1 MFNGVRK
8 KKKKETFKTF
18 RNLEKSKFKTIKT
31 TLKSVLLKH
40 SEVQQIITN
49 LVLEMNDLVIHTYQ
63 FIRLYILYCF
73 HNNLPFPIFD
83 DKFTFVKYCIKTLGT
98 KSNSGRKSKDTQ
110 LLDTL
115 QEFYTKEYQPLLNYN
130 KISLVNK
137 SHLIDIIAEQIQV
150 CISTNIQ
157 EHFIQHFLRFINKTT
172 NEITQDKK
180 ELFELKHQ
188 LLMLEET
195 NEKFDEWKNT
205 HLEYILPKNIKK
217 SIYYDVKGRQFDYL
231 KGMLYMNSILE
242 IQENKLFQPLPLR
255 NNIIPKNVKF
265 DSACIAELFC
275 PESEKK
281 GEVLKKITN
290 YQNILWSSLL
300 NMKHRL
306 FKNKHYTF
314 HNEITT
320 DGISCSLLFIRK
332 DCKGE
337 ENKNKQVNSEDYDY
351 INIEELDTQ
360 QLENL
365 QSRNIIGLDPG
376 KRSLVYMMDGQGNKL
391 QYTAPQRKKESM
403 AKRNQIIL
411 QREKKNNKINEYE
424 NVLSLQNS
432 KSVNYNKFKSYLVEK
447 DRLNKQT
454 MEFYKKEV
462 WRKMK
467 FRQYSYCN
475 KSINT
480 FLNNIEKTFGENI
493 LICYGNWSRSSQ
505 MKHFM
510 PTMNKGLRK
519 LIHKRY
525 DTITI
530 NECNTSKKCCDCFQ
544 DLKHYRN
551 KENKEEFRLLV
562 CSNCVSCENKKIVF
576 RTRDANSSI
585 NIMNLGKCWIYK
597 QQRPSEFCIPSF
609 TISNKKEE
617 MEKVRPSV
625 DFTEGNA
632 SSHRKLE

>member
-1 MFNGVRK
+1 
-8 KKKKETFKTF
+8 
-18 RNLEKSKFKTIKT
+18 
-31 TLKSVLLKH
+31 
-40 SEVQQIITN
+40 
-49 LVLEMNDLVIHTYQ
+49 
-63 FIRLYILYCF
+63 
-73 HNNLPFPIFD
+73 
-83 DKFTFVKYCIKTLGT
+83 VK
-98 KSNSGRKSKDTQ
+98 
-110 LLDTL
+110 
-115 QEFYTKEYQPLLNYN
+115 
-130 KISLVNK
+130 
-137 SHLIDIIAEQIQV
+137 A
-150 CISTNIQ
+150 
-157 EHFIQHFLRFINKTT
+157 
-172 NEITQDKK
+172 
-180 ELFELKHQ
+180 
-188 LLMLEET
+188 
-195 NEKFDEWKNT
+195 
-205 HLEYILPKNIKK
+205 
-217 SIYYDVKGRQFDYL
+217 RQFEYL

-265 DSACIAELFC
+265 DASCIAELFC

-281 GEVLKKITN
+281 GEVLKKIKN

-300 NMKHRL
+300 NMKHKI

-337 ENKNKQVNSEDYDY
+337 ENKNKQVNSEDYEY
-351 INIEELDTQ
+351 ISMEELDKQ

-365 QSRNIIGLDPG
+365 QPRNIVGLDPG

-403 AKRNQIIL
+403 AKRNQQIL
-411 QREKKNNKINEYE
+411 QREKYLNKINEYE
-424 NVLSLQNS
+424 TTLSLQNS
-432 KSVNYNKFKSYLVEK
+432 KSVNYENFKSYLVEK
-447 DRLNKQT
+447 DKLNKQT
-454 MEFYKKEV
+454 TEFYKKEV
-462 WRKMK
+462 CRKMK
-467 FRQYSYCN
+467 FRQYSYGN
-475 KSINT
+475 KSIDT

-576 RTRDANSSI
+576 RTRDANSAI

-597 QQRPSEFCIPSF
+597 QQRPNEFCISSF
-609 TISNKKEE
+609 TSSITKKEE
-617 MEKVRPSV
+617 EKVRPSV

-632 SSHRKLE
+632 SSHRILE

>member
-1 MFNGVRK
+1 MVK

-40 SEVQQIITN
+40 NTIQPIITN
-49 LVLEMNDLVIHTYQ
+49 LVFEINELVIHSYQ

-73 HNNLPFPIFD
+73 HNHLAFPIFD
-83 DKFTFVKYCIKTLGT
+83 DKFTFVKYCIKILGT

-115 QEFYTKEYQPLLNYN
+115 QKFYIEEYQPLLNHN

-172 NEITQDKK
+172 NKITEDKK
-180 ELFELKHQ
+180 ELFEFKHK
-188 LLMLEET
+188 LLILEET
-195 NEKFDEWKNT
+195 NEKFNIWKLT
-205 HLEYILPKNIKK
+205 HLHHILPTNIKQ
-217 SIYYDVKGRQFDYL
+217 SLYYDVKARQFEYL

-265 DSACIAELFC
+265 DTSCIAELFC
-275 PESEKK
+275 PESKKK

-290 YQNILWSSLL
+290 YQNVLWSSLL
-300 NMKHRL
+300 NMKHKI
-306 FKNKHYTF
+306 FKNKYYTF

-337 ENKNKQVNSEDYDY
+337 ENKNKQINSEDYEY
-351 INIEELDTQ
+351 ISIEELDKQ

-365 QSRNIIGLDPG
+365 QSRNIVGLDPG

-403 AKRNQIIL
+403 AKRNQQIL
-411 QREKKNNKINEYE
+411 QREKYLNKINEYE
-424 NVLSLQNS
+424 TKLSLQNS
-432 KSVNYNKFKSYLVEK
+432 KSVNYENFKSYLVEK
-447 DRLNKQT
+447 DKLNKQT
-454 MEFYKKEV
+454 AEFYKKEV

-467 FRQYSYCN
+467 FRQYSYGN
-475 KSINT
+475 KSIDT

-505 MKHFM
+505 MKHFI

-519 LIHKRY
+519 IIHKRY

-576 RTRDANSSI
+576 RTRDANSAI

-597 QQRPSEFCIPSF
+597 QQRPSEFCISSF

-617 MEKVRPSV
+617 MEKVRQSV
-625 DFTEGNA
+625 DFTEGNT
-632 SSHRKLE
+632 STNKF

>member
-1 MFNGVRK
+1 MAK

-31 TLKSVLLKH
+31 TLKSVLLKYG
-40 SEVQQIITN
+40 EVQPIITN
-49 LVLEMNDLVIHTYQ
+49 LVFEINDLVIHTYQ
-63 FIRLYILYCF
+63 FIRLYIFYCF
-73 HNNLPFPIFD
+73 HNNLVFPIFD
-83 DKFTFVKYCIKTLGT
+83 DKFTFVKYCIKTLGI

-115 QEFYTKEYQPLLNYN
+115 QQFYNKEYQPLLNHN

-172 NEITQDKK
+172 NKITEDKK
-180 ELFELKHQ
+180 ELFDLKHK

-195 NEKFDEWKNT
+195 NEKFNIWKLT
-205 HLEYILPKNIKK
+205 HLYNILPTNIKQ
-217 SIYYDVKGRQFDYL
+217 SVYYDVKGRQFEYL

-265 DSACIAELFC
+265 DSSCIAELFC

-290 YQNILWSSLL
+290 YQNVLWSSLL
-300 NMKHRL
+300 NMKHKL
-306 FKNKHYTF
+306 FKNKYYTF

-332 DCKGE
+332 DCKGQ
-337 ENKNKQVNSEDYDY
+337 ENKNKQVNSEDFEY
-351 INIEELDTQ
+351 INIEELDKQ

-365 QSRNIIGLDPG
+365 KSRNIVGLDPG
-376 KRSLVYMMDGQGNKL
+376 KRSLVYMMDGEGNKL

-411 QREKKNNKINEYE
+411 QGEKKNNKINEYE

-432 KSVNYNKFKSYLVEK
+432 KSINYNRFKSYLVEK
-447 DRLNKQT
+447 NRLNKQT
-454 MEFYKKEV
+454 IDFYKKEV

-467 FRQYSYCN
+467 FRQYCYGN
-475 KSINT
+475 KSIDT
-480 FLNNIEKTFGENI
+480 FLNNIEKKFGENI
-493 LICYGNWSRSSQ
+493 LICYGNWSRTSQ

-597 QQRPSEFCIPSF
+597 QQRPNEFCISSF

-632 SSHRKLE
+632 SSHRILE

>member
-1 MFNGVRK
+1 MVK

-31 TLKSVLLKH
+31 TLKAVLLKH
-40 SEVQQIITN
+40 SEVQPIITN
-49 LVLEMNDLVIHTYQ
+49 LVFEINDLVIHTYQ

-73 HNNLPFPIFD
+73 HNHLAFPVFD

-115 QEFYTKEYQPLLNYN
+115 QKFYTEEYQPLLNHN
-130 KISLVNK
+130 KISLVKK

-172 NEITQDKK
+172 NEIIEDKK
-180 ELFELKHQ
+180 ELFEFKHQ

-195 NEKFDEWKNT
+195 NEIFNKWKLT
-205 HLEYILPKNIKK
+205 HLPNILPTNINK
-217 SIYYDVKGRQFDYL
+217 SIYYDVKGRQFEYL
-231 KGMLYMNSILE
+231 KGLLYMNSVLE
-242 IQENKLFQPLPLR
+242 NQENKLFQPLPLR

-265 DSACIAELFC
+265 DSSCIAELFC
-275 PESEKK
+275 PDGEKK

-290 YQNILWSSLL
+290 YQNMLWSSLL
-300 NMKHRL
+300 NMKHGL

-337 ENKNKQVNSEDYDY
+337 ENKNKQINSVDYDY
-351 INIEELDTQ
+351 ISIEELDKQ
-360 QLENL
+360 QLDNL
-365 QSRNIIGLDPG
+365 KSRNIVGLDPG

-391 QYTAPQRKKESM
+391 QYTASQRKKESM

-432 KSVNYNKFKSYLVEK
+432 KSVKYNYFKTYLVEK
-447 DRLNKQT
+447 DELNKQT
-454 MEFYKKEV
+454 IEFYKKEV

-467 FRQYSYCN
+467 FRQYSYGN
-475 KSINT
+475 KSIDT
-480 FLNNIEKTFGENI
+480 FLNNIEKTFGENL

-544 DLKHYRN
+544 ELKHYRN

-562 CSNCVSCENKKIVF
+562 CSKCVSCENKKIVF
-576 RTRDANSSI
+576 RTRDANSAI

-597 QQRPSEFCIPSF
+597 QQRPNEFCISSF
-609 TISNKKEE
+609 TSSITKKEE
-617 MEKVRPSV
+617 EKVRQSV
-625 DFTEGNA
+625 DFTEGNT
-632 SSHRKLE
+632 SSHRNLG

>member
-1 MFNGVRK
+1 MAK

-31 TLKSVLLKH
+31 TLKSVLLKYK
-40 SEVQQIITN
+40 EVQPIITN
-49 LVLEMNDLVIHTYQ
+49 LVFEINDLVIHTYQ
-63 FIRLYILYCF
+63 FTRLYILYCF
-73 HNNLPFPIFD
+73 HNNLAFPIFD
-83 DKFTFVKYCIKTLGT
+83 DKFTFVKYCIKTLGM

-115 QEFYTKEYQPLLNYN
+115 QEFYTKEYQPLLNHTKTN
-130 KISLVNK
+130 LVNK

-150 CISTNIQ
+150 CISNNIQ

-172 NEITQDKK
+172 NKITEDKK
-180 ELFELKHQ
+180 ELFELKHK

-195 NEKFDEWKNT
+195 NEKFNIWKLT
-205 HLEYILPKNIKK
+205 HLPNIFPNNIKQ
-217 SIYYDVKGRQFDYL
+217 SIYYDVKVRQFEYL
-231 KGMLYMNSILE
+231 KGMLYMNSVLE
-242 IQENKLFQPLPLR
+242 TQENKLFQPLPLR
-255 NNIIPKNVKF
+255 NNIIPKSVKF
-265 DSACIAELFC
+265 DSSCIAELFC
-275 PESEKK
+275 PDGEKK

-290 YQNILWSSLL
+290 YQNMLWCSLL

-337 ENKNKQVNSEDYDY
+337 ENKNKQINSEDYDY
-351 INIEELDTQ
+351 ISIEEMDNQ

-365 QSRNIIGLDPG
+365 KSRNIVGLDPG

-403 AKRNQIIL
+403 VKRNQIIL
-411 QREKKNNKINEYE
+411 QREKKNNNINEYE

-432 KSVNYNKFKSYLVEK
+432 KSVNYIHFKSYLVEK
-447 DRLNKQT
+447 NKLNKQT
-454 MEFYKKEV
+454 TEFYKKEV

-467 FRQYSYCN
+467 FRQYSYGN
-475 KSINT
+475 KSLDI

-551 KENKEEFRLLV
+551 NENKEEFRLLV

-585 NIMNLGKCWIYK
+585 NIMNLGKCWVYK
-597 QQRPSEFCIPSF
+597 QQRPNEFCISSF

-625 DFTEGNA
+625 DFTEDNA
-632 SSHRKLE
+632 SSHRILE

>member
-1 MFNGVRK
+1 MVK

-31 TLKSVLLKH
+31 TLKTVLLKH
-40 SEVQQIITN
+40 SEVQPLITN
-49 LVLEMNDLVIHTYQ
+49 LVFEINDLVIHTYQ

-73 HNNLPFPIFD
+73 HNHLAFPVFD

-110 LLDTL
+110 LLHTL
-115 QEFYTKEYQPLLNYN
+115 QQFYIKEYQPLLNHT
-130 KISLVNK
+130 KINLVNK
-137 SHLIDIIAEQIQV
+137 SHLINIIAEQIQV

-157 EHFIQHFLRFINKTT
+157 EHFIQHLLRFINKTT
-172 NEITQDKK
+172 NDITEDKK
-180 ELFELKHQ
+180 ELFEFKHK
-188 LLMLEET
+188 LLTLEET
-195 NEKFDEWKNT
+195 NEKFNIWKLT
-205 HLEYILPKNIKK
+205 HLHNILPTNINK
-217 SIYYDVKGRQFDYL
+217 SIYYDVKIRQFDYL
-231 KGMLYMNSILE
+231 KGMLYMNSLLE
-242 IQENKLFQPLPLR
+242 TQENKLFQPLPLR
-255 NNIIPKNVKF
+255 NNIIPKNIKF
-265 DSACIAELFC
+265 DSSCIAELFC

-281 GEVLKKITN
+281 CEVLKKITN
-290 YQNILWSSLL
+290 YQNVLWSSLL
-300 NMKHRL
+300 NMKHTL
-306 FKNKHYTF
+306 FKNKYYTF

-337 ENKNKQVNSEDYDY
+337 ENKNKQINSVDYDY
-351 INIEELDTQ
+351 ISIEELDKQ
-360 QLENL
+360 QLDNL
-365 QSRNIIGLDPG
+365 KSRNIVGLDPG

-391 QYTAPQRKKESM
+391 QYTASQRKKESM

-411 QREKKNNKINEYE
+411 QREKKNKKINEYE

-432 KSVNYNKFKSYLVEK
+432 KSVNYNNFKSYLGEK
-447 DRLNKQT
+447 DKLNKQT
-454 MEFYKKEV
+454 IEFYKKEV

-467 FRQYSYCN
+467 FRQYSYGN
-475 KSINT
+475 KSIDT
-480 FLNNIEKTFGENI
+480 FLNNIEKTFGENL

-576 RTRDANSSI
+576 RTRDANSAI
-585 NIMNLGKCWIYK
+585 NIMNLGKYWIYK
-597 QQRPSEFCIPSF
+597 QQRPNEFCISSF

-632 SSHRKLE
+632 SSHRNLV

>member
-1 MFNGVRK
+1 MVK

-31 TLKSVLLKH
+31 TLKTVLLKH
-40 SEVQQIITN
+40 SEVQPLITN
-49 LVLEMNDLVIHTYQ
+49 LVFEINDLVIHTYQ

-73 HNNLPFPIFD
+73 HNHLAFPVFD

-110 LLDTL
+110 LLHTL
-115 QEFYTKEYQPLLNYN
+115 QQFYIKEYQPLLNHT
-130 KISLVNK
+130 KINLVNK
-137 SHLIDIIAEQIQV
+137 SHLINIIAEQIQV

-157 EHFIQHFLRFINKTT
+157 EHFIQHLLRFINKTT
-172 NEITQDKK
+172 NDITEDKK
-180 ELFELKHQ
+180 ELFEFKHK
-188 LLMLEET
+188 LLTLEET
-195 NEKFDEWKNT
+195 NEKFNIWKLT
-205 HLEYILPKNIKK
+205 HLHNILPTNINK
-217 SIYYDVKGRQFDYL
+217 SIYYDVKIRQFDYL
-231 KGMLYMNSILE
+231 KGMLYMNSLLE
-242 IQENKLFQPLPLR
+242 TQENKLFQPLPLR
-255 NNIIPKNVKF
+255 NNIIPKNIKF
-265 DSACIAELFC
+265 DSSCIAELFC

-290 YQNILWSSLL
+290 YQNVLWSSLL

-306 FKNKHYTF
+306 FKNRYYTF

-337 ENKNKQVNSEDYDY
+337 ENKNKQINSVDYDY
-351 INIEELDTQ
+351 ISIEELDKQ
-360 QLENL
+360 QLDNL
-365 QSRNIIGLDPG
+365 KSRNIVGLDPG

-391 QYTAPQRKKESM
+391 QYTASQRKKESM

-411 QREKKNNKINEYE
+411 QREKKNKKINEYE

-432 KSVNYNKFKSYLVEK
+432 KSVNYNNFKSYLGEK
-447 DRLNKQT
+447 DKLNKQT
-454 MEFYKKEV
+454 IEFYKKEV

-467 FRQYSYCN
+467 FRQYSYGN
-475 KSINT
+475 KSIDT
-480 FLNNIEKTFGENI
+480 FLNNIEKTFGENL

-576 RTRDANSSI
+576 RTRDANSAI

-597 QQRPSEFCIPSF
+597 QQRPNEFCISSF

-632 SSHRKLE
+632 SSHRNLV

>member
-1 MFNGVRK
+1 MVK

-31 TLKSVLLKH
+31 TLKTVLLKH
-40 SEVQQIITN
+40 NEVQPVITN
-49 LVLEMNDLVIHTYQ
+49 LVFEINDLVIHSYQ

-73 HNNLPFPIFD
+73 HNNLEFPVFD

-110 LLDTL
+110 LLEAL
-115 QEFYTKEYQPLLNYN
+115 QQFYIKEYQPLLNHTKTN
-130 KISLVNK
+130 LVNK
-137 SHLIDIIAEQIQV
+137 SHLINIIAEQIQV

-157 EHFIQHFLRFINKTT
+157 EHFIQHLLRFINKTT
-172 NEITQDKK
+172 NDITQDKK
-180 ELFELKHQ
+180 ELFELKHK
-188 LLMLEET
+188 LLILEEP
-195 NEKFDEWKNT
+195 NEKFNEWKLT
-205 HLEYILPKNIKK
+205 HLLHILPTNIKQ
-217 SIYYDVKGRQFDYL
+217 SVYYDVKGRQFEYL
-231 KGMLYMNSILE
+231 KCMLYMNSVLE
-242 IQENKLFQPLPLR
+242 TNENKLFQPLPLR

-265 DSACIAELFC
+265 DSSCIAELFC
-275 PESEKK
+275 PDGEKK
-281 GEVLKKITN
+281 GEILKKITN
-290 YQNILWSSLL
+290 YQSILWNSLL

-306 FKNKHYTF
+306 FKNKYYTF

-337 ENKNKQVNSEDYDY
+337 ENKNKQINSEDFEY
-351 INIEELDTQ
+351 ISIEELDKQ

-365 QSRNIIGLDPG
+365 KSRNIVGLDPG
-376 KRSLVYMMDGQGNKL
+376 KRSLVYMMDGIGNKL

-403 AKRNQIIL
+403 AKRNQHIL
-411 QREKKNNKINEYE
+411 QREKKINNINEYE
-424 NVLSLQNS
+424 TTLSLQNS
-432 KSVNYNKFKSYLVEK
+432 KSINYNCFKSYLIEK
-447 DRLNKQT
+447 DKLNKQT
-454 MEFYKKEV
+454 TEFYKKDV

-467 FRQYSYCN
+467 FRQYSYGN
-475 KSINT
+475 KSIDT
-480 FLNNIEKTFGENI
+480 FLNNIEKTFGEDI

-519 LIHKRY
+519 IIHKKY

-530 NECNTSKKCCDCFQ
+530 NECNTSKKCCDCFK

-597 QQRPSEFCIPSF
+597 QQRPSEFCISSF
-609 TISNKKEE
+609 TSSITKKEE
-617 MEKVRPSV
+617 EKVRPSV

-632 SSHRKLE
+632 SSHRI

>member
-1 MFNGVRK
+1 MAK

-31 TLKSVLLKH
+31 TLNSVLLKH
-40 SEVQQIITN
+40 SEVQPLITN
-49 LVLEMNDLVIHTYQ
+49 LVFEINDLVIHTYQ

-73 HNNLPFPIFD
+73 HNHLELPVFD

-115 QEFYTKEYQPLLNYN
+115 QQFYTKEYQPLLLNHTKTN
-130 KISLVNK
+130 LVNK
-137 SHLIDIIAEQIQV
+137 SHLINIIAEQIQV

-172 NEITQDKK
+172 NEITEDKK
-180 ELFELKHQ
+180 ELFEFKHK

-195 NEKFDEWKNT
+195 NEKFNVWKLT
-205 HLEYILPKNIKK
+205 HLQHILPTNINK
-217 SIYYDVKGRQFDYL
+217 SVYYDVKVRQLEYL

-265 DSACIAELFC
+265 DSSCIAELFC

-281 GEVLKKITN
+281 GDVLKKITN
-290 YQNILWSSLL
+290 YQNVLWSSLL

-306 FKNKHYTF
+306 FKNKYYTF

-337 ENKNKQVNSEDYDY
+337 ENKNKQINSLNYDY
-351 INIEELDTQ
+351 ISIEELDNQ

-365 QSRNIIGLDPG
+365 KPRNIVGLDPG
-376 KRSLVYMMDGQGNKL
+376 KRSLVYMIDGQGNKL

-403 AKRNQIIL
+403 AKRNQQIL
-411 QREKKNNKINEYE
+411 QREKYLNKINEYE

-432 KSVNYNKFKSYLVEK
+432 KSVNYNSFKSYLLEK

-454 MEFYKKEV
+454 IEFYKKEV

-467 FRQYSYCN
+467 FRQYCYGN
-475 KSINT
+475 KSIDI

-544 DLKHYRN
+544 DLKHYKN

-597 QQRPSEFCIPSF
+597 QQRPNEFCISSF

-632 SSHRKLE
+632 SSHRILR

>member
-1 MFNGVRK
+1 MVK
-8 KKKKETFKTF
+8 KKKKEPFKTF

-31 TLKSVLLKH
+31 TLKSVLLKYKV
-40 SEVQQIITN
+40 VQPLITN
-49 LVLEMNDLVIHTYQ
+49 LVFEINDLVIHSYQ
-63 FIRLYILYCF
+63 FIRLYLLYCF
-73 HNNLPFPIFD
+73 HNNLAFPIFD
-83 DKFTFVKYCIKTLGT
+83 DNFTFVKYCIKTLGK
-98 KSNSGRKSKDTQ
+98 KSNRGRKPKNTQ

-115 QEFYTKEYQPLLNYN
+115 QNFYNNEYQPLLNHTKTN
-130 KISLVNK
+130 LVNK
-137 SHLIDIIAEQIQV
+137 SHLINILAEQIQV
-150 CISTNIQ
+150 CISNNIQ
-157 EHFIQHFLRFINKTT
+157 EHFIQHLLRFINKTT
-172 NEITQDKK
+172 NEITEDKK
-180 ELFELKHQ
+180 ELFEFKHH

-195 NEKFDEWKNT
+195 NEKFNEWKLT
-205 HLEYILPKNIKK
+205 HLYHILPTNIKK
-217 SIYYDVKGRQFDYL
+217 SIYYDVKARQFEYL

-242 IQENKLFQPLPLR
+242 TQENKLFQPLPLR

-265 DSACIAELFC
+265 DSSCIAELF
-275 PESEKK
+275 EIDDINKTD
-281 GEVLKKITN
+281 VLDNITK
-290 YQNILWSSLL
+290 YQPIIWNSLL
-300 NMKHRL
+300 NMKHKL
-306 FKNKHYTF
+306 FKNKYYTF

-337 ENKNKQVNSEDYDY
+337 ENKNKQINSEDFEY
-351 INIEELDTQ
+351 ISIEELDKQ

-365 QSRNIIGLDPG
+365 KPRNIVGLDPG

-403 AKRNQIIL
+403 AKRNQRIL
-411 QREKKNNKINEYE
+411 QREKNKNNINENE

-432 KSVNYNKFKSYLVEK
+432 KSVNYNSFKSYLVEK

-454 MEFYKKEV
+454 IDFYKKEV

-467 FRQYSYCN
+467 FRQYSSGN
-475 KSINT
+475 KSIDI
-480 FLNNIEKTFGENI
+480 FLNKIEKTFGENI
-493 LICYGNWSRSSQ
+493 LICYGNWSRSLQ

-519 LIHKRY
+519 LIHKKY

-544 DLKHYRN
+544 DLKQYRN

-576 RTRDANSSI
+576 RTRDANSAI

-597 QQRPSEFCIPSF
+597 QQRPNEFCISSF

-632 SSHRKLE
+632 YSRRNLK

>member
-1 MFNGVRK
+1 MVK

-31 TLKSVLLKH
+31 TLKSVLLKYK
-40 SEVQQIITN
+40 EVQPIITN
-49 LVLEMNDLVIHTYQ
+49 LVFEMNDLVIHTYQ

-110 LLDTL
+110 LLDIL
-115 QEFYTKEYQPLLNYN
+115 QKFYTKEYQPLINHN

-137 SHLIDIIAEQIQV
+137 SHLINIIAEQIQV

-172 NEITQDKK
+172 NEITEDKK
-180 ELFELKHQ
+180 DLFEFKHN
-188 LLMLEET
+188 LLMLEDT
-195 NEKFDEWKNT
+195 NEKFTIWKLT
-205 HLEYILPKNIKK
+205 HLQHILPTNINK
-217 SIYYDVKGRQFDYL
+217 SIYYDVKVRQFEYL
-231 KGMLYMNSILE
+231 KGLLYMNSILE

-265 DSACIAELFC
+265 DSSCIAEIFC

-290 YQNILWSSLL
+290 YQNTLWSSLL
-300 NMKHRL
+300 DMKHRL

-320 DGISCSLLFIRK
+320 DGISCSLLFIRR

-337 ENKNKQVNSEDYDY
+337 ENKNKKVNSEDYDY
-351 INIEELDTQ
+351 TNIEELDTQ

-376 KRSLVYMMDGQGNKL
+376 KRSLVYMIDGQGNKL

-403 AKRNQIIL
+403 TKRNQIIL

-432 KSVNYNKFKSYLVEK
+432 KSVNYNSFKSYLVEK

-467 FRQYSYCN
+467 FRQYSYGN

-480 FLNNIEKTFGENI
+480 FLNNIEKTFGEKI
-493 LICYGNWSRSSQ
+493 LICYGNWSRTSQ

-597 QQRPSEFCIPSF
+597 QQRPSEFCISSF

-625 DFTEGNA
+625 DFTECNA

>member
-1 MFNGVRK
+1 MVK

-40 SEVQQIITN
+40 SEVQPLITN
-49 LVLEMNDLVIHTYQ
+49 LVFEINDLIIHTYQ

-73 HNNLPFPIFD
+73 HSNLAFPIFD

-115 QEFYTKEYQPLLNYN
+115 QKFYIEEYQPLLNHTKTN
-130 KISLVNK
+130 LVNK
-137 SHLIDIIAEQIQV
+137 SHLINIIAEQVQV

-172 NEITQDKK
+172 NEITEDKK

-195 NEKFDEWKNT
+195 NEKFNNWKHT
-205 HLEYILPKNIKK
+205 HLSYILPTNITKT
-217 SIYYDVKGRQFDYL
+217 IYYDVKTRQFEYL
-231 KGMLYMNSILE
+231 KGMLYMNSVLE
-242 IQENKLFQPLPLR
+242 TQENKLFQPLPLR
-255 NNIIPKNVKF
+255 NNIIPKNIKF
-265 DSACIAELFC
+265 DSSCIAELFC

-290 YQNILWSSLL
+290 YQNVLWSSLL
-300 NMKHRL
+300 NMKHKL
-306 FKNKHYTF
+306 FKNNHYTF

-337 ENKNKQVNSEDYDY
+337 ENKNKQVNSEDYEY
-351 INIEELDTQ
+351 INIEELDNQ

-403 AKRNQIIL
+403 AKRNQQIL

-424 NVLSLQNS
+424 NILSLQNS
-432 KSVNYNKFKSYLVEK
+432 KSVNYNNFKSYLVEK
-447 DRLNKQT
+447 DKLNKQT
-454 MEFYKKEV
+454 TEFYKKEI

-467 FRQYSYCN
+467 FRQYSYGN
-475 KSINT
+475 KSIDT
-480 FLNNIEKTFGENI
+480 FLNNIEKIFGENP

-576 RTRDANSSI
+576 RTRDANSAI

-597 QQRPSEFCIPSF
+597 QQRPSEFCISSF
-609 TISNKKEE
+609 TSSITKKEK
-617 MEKVRPSV
+617 EKVRPSV

-632 SSHRKLE
+632 SSHRILE

>member
-1 MFNGVRK
+1 
-8 KKKKETFKTF
+8 
-18 RNLEKSKFKTIKT
+18 
-31 TLKSVLLKH
+31 
-40 SEVQQIITN
+40 
-49 LVLEMNDLVIHTYQ
+49 
-63 FIRLYILYCF
+63 
-73 HNNLPFPIFD
+73 
-83 DKFTFVKYCIKTLGT
+83 
-98 KSNSGRKSKDTQ
+98 
-110 LLDTL
+110 
-115 QEFYTKEYQPLLNYN
+115 
-130 KISLVNK
+130 
-137 SHLIDIIAEQIQV
+137 
-150 CISTNIQ
+150 
-157 EHFIQHFLRFINKTT
+157 
-172 NEITQDKK
+172 
-180 ELFELKHQ
+180 
-188 LLMLEET
+188 
-195 NEKFDEWKNT
+195 
-205 HLEYILPKNIKK
+205 
-217 SIYYDVKGRQFDYL
+217 
-231 KGMLYMNSILE
+231 
-242 IQENKLFQPLPLR
+242 
-255 NNIIPKNVKF
+255 
-265 DSACIAELFC
+265 
-275 PESEKK
+275 
-281 GEVLKKITN
+281 
-290 YQNILWSSLL
+290 
-300 NMKHRL
+300 MKHKL

-337 ENKNKQVNSEDYDY
+337 ENKNKQINSEDYDY
-351 INIEELDTQ
+351 ISIEELDNQ

-365 QSRNIIGLDPG
+365 KSRNIIGLDPG
-376 KRSLVYMMDGQGNKL
+376 KRSLVYMMDGEGNKL

-403 AKRNQIIL
+403 AKRNQKIL
-411 QREKKNNKINEYE
+411 QREKYLNKINEYE

-432 KSVNYNKFKSYLVEK
+432 KSVNYNNFKSYLVEK

-454 MEFYKKEV
+454 IEFYKKEV

-467 FRQYSYCN
+467 FRQYSYGN
-475 KSINT
+475 KSIDT

-493 LICYGNWSRSSQ
+493 LICYGNWSRTSQ

-576 RTRDANSSI
+576 RTRDASSSI

-597 QQRPSEFCIPSF
+597 QQRPNEFCISSF

-632 SSHRKLE
+632 SSHRNLG

>member
-1 MFNGVRK
+1 MAK

-31 TLKSVLLKH
+31 TLNSVLLKH
-40 SEVQQIITN
+40 SEVQPLITN
-49 LVLEMNDLVIHTYQ
+49 LVFEINDLVIHTYQ

-73 HNNLPFPIFD
+73 HNHLELPVFD

-115 QEFYTKEYQPLLNYN
+115 QQFYTKEYQPLLNHSKTN
-130 KISLVNK
+130 LVNK
-137 SHLIDIIAEQIQV
+137 SHLINIIAEQIQV

-172 NEITQDKK
+172 NEITEDKK
-180 ELFELKHQ
+180 ELFEFKHK

-195 NEKFDEWKNT
+195 NEKFNVWKLT
-205 HLEYILPKNIKK
+205 HLQHILPTNINK
-217 SIYYDVKGRQFDYL
+217 SVYYDVKVRQFEYL

-265 DSACIAELFC
+265 DSSCIAELFC

-281 GEVLKKITN
+281 GDVLKKITN
-290 YQNILWSSLL
+290 YQNVLWSSLL

-306 FKNKHYTF
+306 FKNKYYTF

-337 ENKNKQVNSEDYDY
+337 ENKNKQINSLDYDY
-351 INIEELDTQ
+351 ISIEELDNQ

-365 QSRNIIGLDPG
+365 KPRNIVGLDPG
-376 KRSLVYMMDGQGNKL
+376 KRSLVYMIDGQGNKL

-403 AKRNQIIL
+403 AKRNQQIL
-411 QREKKNNKINEYE
+411 QREKYLNKINEYE

-432 KSVNYNKFKSYLVEK
+432 KSVNYNSFKSYLLEK

-454 MEFYKKEV
+454 IEFYKKEV

-467 FRQYSYCN
+467 FRQYCYGN
-475 KSINT
+475 KSIDI

-544 DLKHYRN
+544 DLKNYKN

-597 QQRPSEFCIPSF
+597 QQRPNEFCISSF

-625 DFTEGNA
+625 DFTEGNS
-632 SSHRKLE
+632 SSHRILR

>member
-1 MFNGVRK
+1 
-8 KKKKETFKTF
+8 
-18 RNLEKSKFKTIKT
+18 
-31 TLKSVLLKH
+31 
-40 SEVQQIITN
+40 
-49 LVLEMNDLVIHTYQ
+49 
-63 FIRLYILYCF
+63 
-73 HNNLPFPIFD
+73 
-83 DKFTFVKYCIKTLGT
+83 
-98 KSNSGRKSKDTQ
+98 
-110 LLDTL
+110 
-115 QEFYTKEYQPLLNYN
+115 
-130 KISLVNK
+130 
-137 SHLIDIIAEQIQV
+137 
-150 CISTNIQ
+150 
-157 EHFIQHFLRFINKTT
+157 
-172 NEITQDKK
+172 
-180 ELFELKHQ
+180 
-188 LLMLEET
+188 MLEET
-195 NEKFDEWKNT
+195 NEIFNIWKLT
-205 HLEYILPKNIKK
+205 HLHNILPTNINK
-217 SIYYDVKGRQFDYL
+217 SIYYDVKIRQFDYL
-231 KGMLYMNSILE
+231 KGMLYMNSLLE
-242 IQENKLFQPLPLR
+242 TQENKLFQPLPLR
-255 NNIIPKNVKF
+255 NNIIPKNIKF
-265 DSACIAELFC
+265 DSSCIAELFC

-290 YQNILWSSLL
+290 YQNVLWSSLL
-300 NMKHRL
+300 NMKNRL

-337 ENKNKQVNSEDYDY
+337 ENKNKQINSVDYDY
-351 INIEELDTQ
+351 ISIEELDKQ
-360 QLENL
+360 QLDNL
-365 QSRNIIGLDPG
+365 KSRNIVGLDPG
-376 KRSLVYMMDGQGNKL
+376 KHSLVYMMDGQGNKL
-391 QYTAPQRKKESM
+391 QYTASQRKKESM

-432 KSVNYNKFKSYLVEK
+432 KSVNYNNFKSYLGEK
-447 DRLNKQT
+447 DKLNKQT
-454 MEFYKKEV
+454 IEFYKKEV

-467 FRQYSYCN
+467 FRQYSYGN
-475 KSINT
+475 KSIDT
-480 FLNNIEKTFGENI
+480 FLNNIEKTFGENL

-576 RTRDANSSI
+576 RTRDANSAI

-597 QQRPSEFCIPSF
+597 QQRPNEFCISSF
-609 TISNKKEE
+609 TSSITKKEE
-617 MEKVRPSV
+617 EKVRQSV
-625 DFTEGNA
+625 DFTEGNT
-632 SSHRKLE
+632 SSHRILE

>member
-1 MFNGVRK
+1 MVK

-40 SEVQQIITN
+40 KDIQPLITN
-49 LVLEMNDLVIHTYQ
+49 LVFEINDLVIHTYQ

-73 HNNLPFPIFD
+73 HNNLSVPVFD

-115 QEFYTKEYQPLLNYN
+115 NKFYLKEYQPLLNHTKTN
-130 KISLVNK
+130 LVNK
-137 SHLIDIIAEQIQV
+137 SHLINIIAEQIQV

-157 EHFIQHFLRFINKTT
+157 EHFIQHFFRFINKTT
-172 NEITQDKK
+172 NDITADKK
-180 ELFELKHQ
+180 ELFELKHK

-195 NEKFDEWKNT
+195 NEKFNNWKHT
-205 HLEYILPKNIKK
+205 HLSYILPTNITKT
-217 SIYYDVKGRQFDYL
+217 IYYDVKTRQFEYL
-231 KGMLYMNSILE
+231 KGMLYMNSVLE
-242 IQENKLFQPLPLR
+242 TQENKLFQPLPLR
-255 NNIIPKNVKF
+255 NNIIPKNIKF
-265 DSACIAELFC
+265 DSSCIAELFC

-290 YQNILWSSLL
+290 YQNVLWCSLL
-300 NMKHRL
+300 NMKHKL

-337 ENKNKQVNSEDYDY
+337 ENKNKQINSEDYDY
-351 INIEELDTQ
+351 ISIEELDNQ

-365 QSRNIIGLDPG
+365 KSRNIIGCDPG

-391 QYTAPQRKKESM
+391 QYTSPQRKKESM
-403 AKRNQIIL
+403 TKRNQQIL
-411 QREKKNNKINEYE
+411 QRDKKNNKINEYE
-424 NVLSLQNS
+424 NILSLQNS
-432 KSVNYNKFKSYLVEK
+432 KSVNYNHFKSYLLDKTE
-447 DRLNKQT
+447 LNKQT
-454 MEFYKKEV
+454 TEFYKKEV

-467 FRQYSYCN
+467 FRRYSYGN
-475 KSINT
+475 KSIDT

-493 LICYGNWSRSSQ
+493 LICYGNWSRTSQ

-576 RTRDANSSI
+576 RTRDANSAI

-597 QQRPSEFCIPSF
+597 QHRPSEFCISSF
-609 TISNKKEE
+609 TSSITKKEE
-617 MEKVRPSV
+617 EKVRPSV

-632 SSHRKLE
+632 SSHRNLG

>member
-1 MFNGVRK
+1 MVK

-31 TLKSVLLKH
+31 TLKSVLLNYK
-40 SEVQQIITN
+40 EVQPIITN
-49 LVLEMNDLVIHTYQ
+49 LVFEMNDLVIHTYQ

-73 HNNLPFPIFD
+73 HNHLEFPVFD

-115 QEFYTKEYQPLLNYN
+115 LEFYTKEYQPLLNHTKTN
-130 KISLVNK
+130 LVNK
-137 SHLIDIIAEQIQV
+137 SHLINIVAEQIQV

-172 NEITQDKK
+172 NEITEDKK
-180 ELFELKHQ
+180 ELFEFKHK
-188 LLMLEET
+188 LLTLEKT
-195 NEKFDEWKNT
+195 NEKFNEWKIT
-205 HLEYILPKNIKK
+205 HLQYILPTNINK
-217 SIYYDVKGRQFDYL
+217 SIYYDVKVRQFEYL

-242 IQENKLFQPLPLR
+242 TQENKLFQPLPLR
-255 NNIIPKNVKF
+255 TNIIPKNVKF
-265 DSACIAELFC
+265 DSCCIAELFC
-275 PESEKK
+275 PEGEKK
-281 GEVLKKITN
+281 GKVLKKITN

-300 NMKHRL
+300 NTKHKL
-306 FKNKHYTF
+306 FKNKYYTF
-314 HNEITT
+314 NNEITT

-337 ENKNKQVNSEDYDY
+337 ENKNKQVKSEDYEY
-351 INIEELDTQ
+351 INIEELDKQ

-376 KRSLVYMMDGQGNKL
+376 KRSMVYMMDGQGNKL

-403 AKRNQIIL
+403 AKRNQQIL
-411 QREKKNNKINEYE
+411 QREKYLHKINEYE
-424 NVLSLQNS
+424 NILSLQNS
-432 KSVNYNKFKSYLVEK
+432 KSVNYDNFKSYLVEK
-447 DRLNKQT
+447 DKLNKQT
-454 MEFYKKEV
+454 IDFYKKEV
-462 WRKMK
+462 WRKLK
-467 FRQYSYCN
+467 FRQYSYGN
-475 KSINT
+475 KSIDK
-480 FLNNIEKTFGENI
+480 FLNNIEKIFGENI

-530 NECNTSKKCCDCFQ
+530 NESNTSKKCCDCFQ

-597 QQRPSEFCIPSF
+597 QQRPSEFCISSF

-625 DFTEGNA
+625 DFTEGNT